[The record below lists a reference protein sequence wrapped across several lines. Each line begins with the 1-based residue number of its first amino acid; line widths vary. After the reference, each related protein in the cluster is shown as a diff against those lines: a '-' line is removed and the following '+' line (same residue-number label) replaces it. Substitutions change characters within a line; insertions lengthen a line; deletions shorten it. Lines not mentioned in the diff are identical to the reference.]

1 MARMSIFNPNMAKL
15 LPKFMKADETDVALS
30 HAMDVLLAEPANR
43 AKILRKW
50 DQIDNMNDAQLD
62 EMAWEFNIDW
72 WDSSFSLE
80 TKRSVIRTCYRV
92 HEKRGTKWAVE
103 ELITSAFGM
112 GKVTE
117 WFEYGGQP
125 YWFKIQ
131 TSATLTK
138 DGMLYFLNM
147 IDKVKNARSHVEMI
161 EVTRTVQ
168 RPLHGG
174 TAHHSF
180 SKCVVLDHFQET
192 RKAEITQH
200 GGTGRGSYHSRSSIW
215 ATLRWNTLRAL
226 CRMSA
231 RQQARAKAKREQS
244 NILTTYNLWN
254 FHWLP
259 ELHKQTT
266 LKTL

>member
-30 HAMDVLLAEPANR
+30 HAMDVLLAKPANKS
-43 AKILRKW
+43 KILRKW

-161 EVTRTVQ
+161 EVTSTEE
-168 RPLHGG
+168 PAEDPT
-174 TAHHSF
+174 TAATA
-180 SKCVVLDHFQET
+180 LWT
-192 RKAEITQH
+192 
-200 GGTGRGSYHSRSSIW
+200 
-215 ATLRWNTLRAL
+215 TLRWNTLRAL

-231 RQQARAKAKREQS
+231 RQQARAKAKREQ
-244 NILTTYNLWN
+244 
-254 FHWLP
+254 
-259 ELHKQTT
+259 
-266 LKTL
+266 

>member
-72 WDSSFSLE
+72 WNSSFSLE

-117 WFEYGGQP
+117 WFEYGGDP
-125 YWFKIQ
+125 YKFRVVIG
-131 TSATLTK
+131 ATEAGITADRQAAVL
-138 DGMLYFLNM
+138 DRVRFY
-147 IDKVKNARSHVEMI
+147 KNLRSHLEAISYQIEKRTAVKVAAVHAIGQRVEVYPYLARNM
-161 EVTRTVQ
+161 ES
-168 RPLHGG
+168 HGG
-174 TAHHSF
+174 FYCGGYT
-180 SKCVVLDHFQET
+180 QYG
-192 RKAEITQH
+192 RKLAVFP
-200 GGTGRGSYHSRSSIW
+200 
-215 ATLRWNTLRAL
+215 N
-226 CRMSA
+226 
-231 RQQARAKAKREQS
+231 K
-244 NILTTYNLWN
+244 
-254 FHWLP
+254 
-259 ELHKQTT
+259 
-266 LKTL
+266 

>member
-30 HAMDVLLAEPANR
+30 HAMDVLLAKPANKS
-43 AKILRKW
+43 KILRKW

-161 EVTRTVQ
+161 EVTRTIQ
-168 RPLHGG
+168 QPLHGG

-192 RKAEITQH
+192 TQ
-200 GGTGRGSYHSRSSIW
+200 GRNH
-215 ATLRWNTLRAL
+215 
-226 CRMSA
+226 SA
-231 RQQARAKAKREQS
+231 RRNRPRILPQPQQHYGLLCVGILCGHCVECRHGSRPEPKQS
-244 NILTTYNLWN
+244 GSNRT
-254 FHWLP
+254 F
-259 ELHKQTT
+259 
-266 LKTL
+266 

>member
-30 HAMDVLLAEPANR
+30 HAMDVLLAKPANKS
-43 AKILRKW
+43 KILRKW

-117 WFEYGGQP
+117 SYGVVRVRRPAVLVQNPDKRNAHEGRYALFFEHDRQG
-125 YWFKIQ
+125 K
-131 TSATLTK
+131 K
-138 DGMLYFLNM
+138 
-147 IDKVKNARSHVEMI
+147 
-161 EVTRTVQ
+161 
-168 RPLHGG
+168 
-174 TAHHSF
+174 
-180 SKCVVLDHFQET
+180 
-192 RKAEITQH
+192 
-200 GGTGRGSYHSRSSIW
+200 
-215 ATLRWNTLRAL
+215 RAL
-226 CRMSA
+226 SC
-231 RQQARAKAKREQS
+231 
-244 NILTTYNLWN
+244 
-254 FHWLP
+254 
-259 ELHKQTT
+259 
-266 LKTL
+266 

>member
-112 GKVTE
+112 GMKRERTGYCQ
-117 WFEYGGQP
+117 WT
-125 YWFKIQ
+125 I
-131 TSATLTK
+131 
-138 DGMLYFLNM
+138 
-147 IDKVKNARSHVEMI
+147 ARSRIVWH
-161 EVTRTVQ
+161 R
-168 RPLHGG
+168 RLWRRSAGC
-174 TAHHSF
+174 
-180 SKCVVLDHFQET
+180 CVH
-192 RKAEITQH
+192 
-200 GGTGRGSYHSRSSIW
+200 
-215 ATLRWNTLRAL
+215 LR
-226 CRMSA
+226 
-231 RQQARAKAKREQS
+231 
-244 NILTTYNLWN
+244 
-254 FHWLP
+254 LP
-259 ELHKQTT
+259 STMKIVGMDCCAM
-266 LKTL
+266 